1 MSSKSYF
8 TWNSLKKSYYL
19 LSREY
24 VISQFLAD
32 LEKIVMAEKQFWIE
46 ENQKKTRKI
55 PPIQFFIYSLLF
67 LIFFRWFSL
76 YSNITNILFSWSALD
91 IFTKDL
97 QTLSIYF
104 LPIDQEVSHEL
115 YTLDWIVQS
124 YMKWEN
130 IFKTKK
136 PEIEEVRCYIINNQN
151 YLSSLWFQRYE
162 SLMKFLS
169 DLYDHR
175 AEVYELLWENHTYNY
190 LIPLQNWNEKRPNG
204 WFFGSFA
211 FVTLSGWHI
220 ENLEVIDSYLADYI
234 APKSRMN
241 LPGRYSQYFWEYQL
255 WFVAGNKFWFTDMD
269 WKNLKI
275 MYEKAFNKDYE
286 MAKVREMY
294 SWEQRRLLHNKY
306 IKWVIFLDSNLLTEL
321 LPWFSDKMREWQ
333 FINASIDIIRGEV
346 RWNKKELYIA
356 EVLDY
361 FFNNS
366 TTIAKNLINN
376 RDEVLNKRYIQI
388 YLSDMFVSKE
398 FRDMLARNNLNTRFQ
413 WWKIY
418 AWDVNIANN
427 KSDDFLTKR
436 LRLYSS
442 TWALITQQQ
451 NEIVSLEWLPV
462 GEYQLIIDYY
472 FFVPESYR
480 SFIRWLEQKYEIS
493 LTPREEGIL
502 VLGPVNHYDWK
513 PERMRRE
520 KWMVYYPRNM
530 EITSVQWDVENVNY
544 FQSDFAQWLNYTL
557 RTVKTEDQKQAV
569 INFRINP

>member
-1 MSSKSYF
+1 M
-8 TWNSLKKSYYL
+8 
-19 LSREY
+19 
-24 VISQFLAD
+24 V
-32 LEKIVMAEKQFWIE
+32 EKQFGIE
-46 ENQKKTRKI
+46 ETQKKTRKI

-67 LIFFRWFSL
+67 LVFFRGFSL
-76 YSNITNILFSWSALD
+76 YSNITNILFWGTALD

-97 QTLSIYF
+97 QTLSVYF
-104 LPIDQEVSHEL
+104 LPIDKEVSHEL
-115 YTLDWIVQS
+115 YTLDTIVQS

-136 PEIEEVRCYIINNQN
+136 PEIEEVRYYIINNQN

-162 SLMKFLS
+162 SLMSFLS

-175 AEVYELLWENHTYNY
+175 EEVYSLLWENQSFNY
-190 LIPLQNWNEKRPNG
+190 LIPLQNGNEKRPNG

-211 FVTLSGWHI
+211 FVTLSWWHI

-234 APKSRMN
+234 APTSRIN
-241 LPGRYSQYFWEYQL
+241 LPWRYSQYFWEKQL

-269 WKNLKI
+269 WKNMKI
-275 MYEKAFNKDYE
+275 LYERAFNNDYQ
-286 MAKVREMY
+286 MSRVKEMY
-294 SWEQRRLLHNKY
+294 SGQQRKLLHNKY

-321 LPWFSDKMREWQ
+321 LPWFTDKMREWQ
-333 FINASIDIIRGEV
+333 FINASIDIIRGEI

-361 FFNNS
+361 FSNNA
-366 TTIAKNLINN
+366 TTIAKNLVNN

-388 YLSDMFVSKE
+388 YLSDMFVSRE
-398 FRDMLARNNLNTRFQ
+398 FRLMLRKNWLNTAFE

-418 AWDVNIANN
+418 ARDVNIANN

-442 TWALITQQQ
+442 TWELITSQQ
-451 NEIVSLEWLPV
+451 NEILELNGLPV
-462 GEYQLIIDYY
+462 GEYQLVIDYY

-480 SFIRWLEQKYEIS
+480 NFIHWLEKKYGIQI
-493 LTPREEGIL
+493 TPREEWIL
-502 VLGPVNHYDWK
+502 VLSPVNHYDWN
-513 PERMRRE
+513 PERMWRD
-520 KWMVYYPRNM
+520 KWMVYYPWNI
-530 EITSVQWDVENVNY
+530 EILSVQWDVKNINY
-544 FQSDFAQWLNYTL
+544 FQSDFAQGLNYTL
-557 RTVKTEDQKQAV
+557 RTVKTEDQLQAV

>member
-1 MSSKSYF
+1 MTK
-8 TWNSLKKSYYL
+8 
-19 LSREY
+19 
-24 VISQFLAD
+24 
-32 LEKIVMAEKQFWIE
+32 KQFWIE
-46 ENQKKTRKI
+46 ENQKKKRRF
-55 PPIQFFIYSLLF
+55 PPVQFFIYSLLF
-67 LIFFRWFSL
+67 LVCFRGFSL
-76 YSNITNILFSWSALD
+76 YVNITNILFGWSALD

-104 LPIDQEVSHEL
+104 LPIDKEVSHEL
-115 YTLDWIVQS
+115 YTLDKIVQS
-124 YMKWEN
+124 YVKWEN

-136 PEIEEVRCYIINNQN
+136 SEIEEVWYYIVNNQN
-151 YLSSLWFQRYE
+151 YLSSLWFQRYK

-175 AEVYELLWENHTYNY
+175 EEAYKLLWENQSYNY
-190 LIPLQNWNEKRPNG
+190 LIPLQNGNEKRPNW

-234 APKSRMN
+234 APKSRLN
-241 LPGRYSQYFWEYQL
+241 LPEWYSKYFGEYQL

-275 MYEKAFNKDYE
+275 LYEKAFNKDYE
-286 MAKVREMY
+286 LDKVREMY
-294 SWEQRRLLHNKY
+294 SGKQRKLLHDKY
-306 IKWVIFLDSNLLTEL
+306 IKWVIFLDSNLLEEL

-333 FINASIDIIRGEV
+333 FINASIDIIRGEE
-346 RWNKKELYIA
+346 RGNKKELYIA

-361 FFNNS
+361 FFKNS
-366 TTIAKNLINN
+366 TILAKNLINN

-388 YLSDMFVSKE
+388 YLSDMFVSQW
-398 FRDMLARNNLNTRFQ
+398 FRDMIARNNLNTRFE

-427 KSDDFLTKR
+427 KSDDFLTKW

-442 TWALITQQQ
+442 TWGLIISQQ
-451 NEIVSLEWLPV
+451 NDVLSLEDLPV
-462 GEYQLIIDYY
+462 WEYQLVIDYY

-480 SFIRWLEQKYEIS
+480 NFIRWLEQKYQIGITS
-493 LTPREEGIL
+493 REEWIL
-502 VLGPVNHYDWK
+502 VLSPVNHYDWN
-513 PERMRRE
+513 PERLWWE

-530 EITSVQWDVENVNY
+530 EITSVGWDMENVNY

-569 INFRINP
+569 INFRINW

>member
-1 MSSKSYF
+1 M
-8 TWNSLKKSYYL
+8 T
-19 LSREY
+19 
-24 VISQFLAD
+24 
-32 LEKIVMAEKQFWIE
+32 EKQFWIE
-46 ENQKKTRKI
+46 ETQKETRKI

-104 LPIDQEVSHEL
+104 LPIDQEVSREL

-136 PEIEEVRCYIINNQN
+136 PEIEEVRYYIINNQN

-241 LPGRYSQYFWEYQL
+241 LPWRYSQYFGEYQL

-269 WKNLKI
+269 WKNLKV

-388 YLSDMFVSKE
+388 YLSDMFVSQE

-427 KSDDFLTKR
+427 KSDDFLTKW

-462 GEYQLIIDYY
+462 GEYQLVIDYY

-502 VLGPVNHYDWK
+502 VLSPVNHYDWK
-513 PERMRRE
+513 PERMWRE

>member
-1 MSSKSYF
+1 
-8 TWNSLKKSYYL
+8 
-19 LSREY
+19 
-24 VISQFLAD
+24 
-32 LEKIVMAEKQFWIE
+32 MAEKQFWIE
-46 ENQKKTRKI
+46 ETQKETRKI

-67 LIFFRWFSL
+67 LIFFRGFSL
-76 YSNITNILFSWSALD
+76 YSNITNILFWWSALD

-104 LPIDQEVSHEL
+104 LPIDKEVSHEL

-136 PEIEEVRCYIINNQN
+136 PEIEEVRYYIINNQN

-175 AEVYELLWENHTYNY
+175 AEVYDLLGENHTYNY
-190 LIPLQNWNEKRPNG
+190 LIPLQNWNEKRPNW

-241 LPGRYSQYFWEYQL
+241 LPWRYSQYFGEYQL

-269 WKNLKI
+269 WKNLKV

-294 SWEQRRLLHNKY
+294 SWEQRKLLHNKY

-346 RWNKKELYIA
+346 RWNKKELYIT

-376 RDEVLNKRYIQI
+376 RDEVLNKRYVQI
-388 YLSDMFVSKE
+388 YLSDMFVSQE
-398 FRDMLARNNLNTRFQ
+398 FRDMIARNNLNTRFQ

-418 AWDVNIANN
+418 ARDVNIANN
-427 KSDDFLTKR
+427 KSDDFLTKW

-442 TWALITQQQ
+442 TWSLITQQQ
-451 NEIVSLEWLPV
+451 NEILSLEWLPV
-462 GEYQLIIDYY
+462 GEYQLVIDYY

-480 SFIRWLEQKYEIS
+480 TFIRGLEEKYGIKITS
-493 LTPREEGIL
+493 REEGIL
-502 VLGPVNHYDWK
+502 VLSPVNHYDGN

-520 KWMVYYPRNM
+520 KWMVYYPWNM
-530 EITSVQWDVENVNY
+530 EITSVGWDVQNVNY
-544 FQSDFAQWLNYTL
+544 FQSDFAQGLNYTL
-557 RTVKTEDQKQAV
+557 RTVKTEDQLQAV

>member
-1 MSSKSYF
+1 
-8 TWNSLKKSYYL
+8 
-19 LSREY
+19 
-24 VISQFLAD
+24 
-32 LEKIVMAEKQFWIE
+32 MAEKQFSIWE
-46 ENQKKTRKI
+46 VDKKKKRM
-55 PPIQFFIYSLLF
+55 PPIQFFIYALLF

-76 YSNITNILFSWSALD
+76 YSNVTKILFWRSTLD
-91 IFTKDL
+91 IFTEDL
-97 QTLSIYF
+97 QTLSTYF
-104 LPIDQEVSHEL
+104 LPIDREVSHEL
-115 YTLDWIVQS
+115 YTLDTIVQS
-124 YMKWEN
+124 YVKWEN

-136 PEIEEVRCYIINNQN
+136 SEIEEVRYYVINNQN

-234 APKSRMN
+234 APKSRIR
-241 LPGRYSQYFWEYQL
+241 LPDWYSQYFGEYQL

-269 WKNLKI
+269 WKNMKI
-275 MYEKAFNKDYE
+275 LYEKAFNEDYE
-286 MAKVREMY
+286 MDKVREMY
-294 SWEQRRLLHNKY
+294 SSEQRRLLHNKY
-306 IKWVIFLDSNLLTEL
+306 IKWVVFIDSNLLTEL
-321 LPWFSDKMREWQ
+321 LPWFKDKMREWQ

-346 RWNKKELYIA
+346 RWNKKELYIN

-361 FFNNS
+361 FFKNS

-376 RDEVLNKRYIQI
+376 RDEVLDKRYIQI
-388 YLSDMFVSKE
+388 YLSDMFVSQE
-398 FRDMLARNNLNTRFQ
+398 FRDMIARNNLNTRFE

-418 AWDVNIANN
+418 ARDVNIANN
-427 KSDDFLTKR
+427 KSDDFLTKW

-442 TWALITQQQ
+442 TWELITTQQ
-451 NEIVSLEWLPV
+451 NEVISLADLPV
-462 GEYQLIIDYY
+462 GDYQLVIDYY

-480 SFIRWLEQKYEIS
+480 IFIRWLEQKYGIGI
-493 LTPREEGIL
+493 TPREEWIL
-502 VLGPVNHYDWK
+502 VLRPVNHYDWN
-513 PERMRRE
+513 PERLWRE
-520 KWMVYYPRNM
+520 KWMVYYPWNVK
-530 EITSVQWDVENVNY
+530 ITSVQWDVENVNY

-557 RTVKTEDQKQAV
+557 RTVKTEDQLQAV

>member
-1 MSSKSYF
+1 M
-8 TWNSLKKSYYL
+8 T
-19 LSREY
+19 
-24 VISQFLAD
+24 
-32 LEKIVMAEKQFWIE
+32 EKQFSIWEIP
-46 ENQKKTRKI
+46 QKKRKI
-55 PPIQFFIYSLLF
+55 PILQFFIFSLLF

-76 YSNITNILFSWSALD
+76 YTNITNILFWGSTLD

-104 LPIDQEVSHEL
+104 LPIDKEVSHEL

-124 YMKWEN
+124 YVKWEN

-136 PEIEEVRCYIINNQN
+136 TEIEEVWYYIINNQN

-175 AEVYELLWENHTYNY
+175 EEVYKLLWENQSYNY
-190 LIPLQNWNEKRPNG
+190 LIPLENWNEKRPNW

-234 APKSRMN
+234 APTSRIN
-241 LPGRYSQYFWEYQL
+241 LPSRYTKYFWEKQL

-275 MYEKAFNKDYE
+275 LYEKTFNEDYE
-286 MAKVREMY
+286 MPRVKEMY
-294 SWEQRRLLHNKY
+294 SGQQRKILHDKY
-306 IKWVIFLDSNLLTEL
+306 IKWVIFLNSDLLTTL

-376 RDEVLNKRYIQI
+376 RDEILHKRYIQI
-388 YLSDMFVSKE
+388 YLSDMFVSQG
-398 FRDMLARNNLNTRFQ
+398 FRDMIARNNLNTRFQ

-418 AWDVNIANN
+418 ARDVNIANN

-436 LRLYSS
+436 LKLYSS
-442 TWALITQQQ
+442 TWELITSQQ
-451 NEIVSLEWLPV
+451 NEIISLEWLPIW
-462 GEYQLIIDYY
+462 EYQLVIDYY
-472 FFVPESYR
+472 FFVPEAYR
-480 SFIRWLEQKYEIS
+480 KFIRWLEKKYGINI
-493 LTPREEGIL
+493 TPREEWIL
-502 VLGPVNHYDWK
+502 VINPVSHYEWDTQ
-513 PERMRRE
+513 RMWRE

-530 EITSVQWDVENVNY
+530 EITSVGGDVENVNY

-557 RTVKTEDQKQAV
+557 RTVKTEDQLQAV

>member
-1 MSSKSYF
+1 MTK
-8 TWNSLKKSYYL
+8 
-19 LSREY
+19 
-24 VISQFLAD
+24 
-32 LEKIVMAEKQFWIE
+32 KQFWIE
-46 ENQKKTRKI
+46 ETQKKTRKI

-104 LPIDQEVSHEL
+104 LPIDQEVSREL

-136 PEIEEVRCYIINNQN
+136 SEIEEVRYYIINNQN

-269 WKNLKI
+269 WKNLKV

-418 AWDVNIANN
+418 ARDVNIANN

-462 GEYQLIIDYY
+462 GEYQLVIDYY

-480 SFIRWLEQKYEIS
+480 NFIRWLEQKYEIS
-493 LTPREEGIL
+493 LTSREEGIL
-502 VLGPVNHYDWK
+502 VLSPVNHYDWK